1 MNKQIRIAAVA
12 LVSMLAGC
20 GDGADDELV
29 SVTVTGLANVRNA
42 PAAEG
47 TRVLETLSVGTQ
59 LTGRWVESDANAS
72 KQWFAYERDGETVY
86 VWGRNLSEQSDVQIA
101 SAEDD
106 NQPVAQSEISRPA
119 SLTLPR
125 KAFACG
131 GNGYR
136 NGRIVFDPEV
146 NKVYLAS
153 TSGRK
158 DGTGAKWQSSFIRK
172 DGDNWYFLFQGTL
185 DDPSQEV
192 YFDPKR
198 LISRENSNYEPGG
211 REKADACYARIEK
224 VKSECATAGDIDKCM
239 EIRDRTAW
247 AANFSGSCSITAP
260 RWQDFQCDDITH
272 DYASTLQQVRSFP
285 LFDF

>member
-1 MNKQIRIAAVA
+1 MKTHILIAAA
-12 LVSMLAGC
+12 AVSFMLAAC
-20 GDGADDELV
+20 GESADSDA
-29 SVTVTGLANVRNA
+29 VTVTVTSSANVRDA
-42 PAAEG
+42 ASAEG
-47 TRVLETLSVGTQ
+47 SSVIETLSAGTE
-59 LTGRWVESDANAS
+59 LKGRWVEGDTNPTE
-72 KQWFAYERDGETVY
+72 QWFEYESNGEKAY

-101 SAEDD
+101 SAEGD
-106 NQPVAQSEISRPA
+106 NQSVAQSEISRPP
-119 SLTLPR
+119 SLTLPK

-192 YFDPKR
+192 YFDPQR
-198 LISRENSNYEPGG
+198 LISRENSNYELGG
-211 REKADACYARIEK
+211 REKADACYARIQK